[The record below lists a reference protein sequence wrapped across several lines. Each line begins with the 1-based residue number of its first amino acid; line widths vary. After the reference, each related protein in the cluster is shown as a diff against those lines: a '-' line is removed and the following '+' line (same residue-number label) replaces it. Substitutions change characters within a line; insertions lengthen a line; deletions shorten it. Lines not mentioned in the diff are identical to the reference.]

1 MTQTLHT
8 YTTRSPWEH
17 TDQRDPLTKSWDIDT
32 WAISFIKVKLFSVW
46 WSAQSKTKLQKKT
59 KNGQPIYY
67 YSKYRVD

>member
-46 WSAQSKTKLQKKT
+46 WSAQSKTKL
-59 KNGQPIYY
+59 
-67 YSKYRVD
+67 